1 MKKLVVIFLV
11 LSLKASS
18 QAEKGYISKG
28 NEFYLQLKFD
38 LAEEQYRQAL
48 NVAPRNAEAKY
59 NLANALMQQKKFKE
73 ANELYT
79 EVATSENKSLRFSSY
94 YNAGVSYTRQKDL
107 GNSIESYKAALR
119 INPADK
125 DARENLQKALQ
136 EQKKQQQDQQNQQNK
151 GGGGGM
157 NQNQADQKLKELE
170 QKEKDLQRRM
180 QSAAKGKG
188 TGGSKDW

>member
-1 MKKLVVIFLV
+1 MKNGWIVCLFF
-11 LSLKASS
+11 SLGAAA
-18 QAEKGYISKG
+18 QADKGYISKG
-28 NEFYLQLKFD
+28 NEYYLQLKFD
-38 LAEEQYRQAL
+38 LAEAQYRQAL
-48 NVAPRNAEAKY
+48 NAAPRNMEAKY

-79 EVATSENKSLRFSSY
+79 EVASSEDKGLRASAY
-94 YNAGVSYTRQKDL
+94 YNAGVSYTKQKDL
-107 GNSIESYKAALR
+107 PNSIEDYKAALR

-125 DARENLQKALQ
+125 EARENLQKALQ
-136 EQKKQQQDQQNQQNK
+136 EQKKQQQDQQNKQNK

-157 NQNQADQKLKELE
+157 SQNQADDKLKQLE

-180 QSAAKGKG
+180 QNAAKGKG